1 MKTRTIGSAV
11 LSAVAMLAGCGGSAW
26 DGGSAPPRLLASSFV
41 LSGTTAEFSG
51 NRANY
56 TITKSATGYT
66 VQDTV
71 GSGGTQVV
79 SDVQALKFADMTV
92 NVGIGDKAASLA
104 AADLKLLTELYV
116 AFFNRVPDA
125 DGLAYWIDQYKGG
138 MGIDAIAQVFYDA
151 AVQYSAL
158 TGYSATMSDA
168 EFVRVIYKN
177 VLGRT
182 GASAP
187 PDTDVQYWA
196 GELAAGRA
204 TKGSLVKTMLD
215 SAHSFS
221 GNAQWGW
228 VTQLLDN
235 KVVVANY
242 FAVQQGLNYNTSE
255 TSITKTMAIAAAVTS
270 TATSE
275 AIDLVGLAD
284 TAFSLTP
291 SYIYYKRYGGTVPR
305 PATIANGV
313 LSIDGKTISGVYFV
327 SGPGGSICIAG
338 GTGNTITACASPPS
352 SPNVMLLCG
361 PDPVTGAAGT
371 LLYVLLESPAAN
383 RVAATS
389 TELHNALQSEDRYLG
404 IGVYTDCS
412 GSYRTS
418 WIRNYPQTNYYLWPD
433 VFTTYSASHV
443 SSLLNGMPMF
453 RTPAAGSDYTQYAVI
468 RSTASVFEA
477 WH

>member
-1 MKTRTIGSAV
+1 MKTRAIGSAI
-11 LSAVAMLAGCGGSAW
+11 LSAAAMLAGCGGSDW
-26 DGGSAPPRLLASSFV
+26 DGGMAPPRLLASSFV

-56 TITKSATGYT
+56 TITKSTAGYT

-71 GSGGTQVV
+71 GSGGSQLV
-79 SDVQALKFADMTV
+79 SNVQALKFADMTV
-92 NVGIGDKAASLA
+92 NLGIGDKAASLA

-158 TGYSATMSDA
+158 TGYSATMTSAD
-168 EFVRVIYKN
+168 FVKVIYRN

-182 GASAP
+182 SVDADGLN
-187 PDTDVQYWA
+187 YWSNA
-196 GELAAGRA
+196 LDNGVETRG
-204 TKGSLVKTMLD
+204 TLVKSILN
-215 SAHSFS
+215 SAHNFK
-221 GNAQWGW
+221 GDATWGM
-228 VTQLLDN
+228 VADLLDN
-235 KVVVANY
+235 KVTVANY

-255 TSITKTMAIAAAVTS
+255 TSISRTMAIAAAVTS
-270 TATSE
+270 TGTSD
-275 AIDLVGLAD
+275 AVDLVGLAD

-291 SYIYYKRYGGTVPR
+291 AYIYYKRYGGTTPR

-313 LSIDGKTISGVYFV
+313 LSIDGKTISGIYFV

-338 GTGNTITACASPPS
+338 GNGSTITACSSPPS

-361 PDPVTGAAGT
+361 PDPVTGAADT
-371 LLYVLLESPAAN
+371 LLYVLLDSPASN
-383 RVAATS
+383 RVAATT

-404 IGVYTDCS
+404 IGVYSDCS

-433 VFTTYSASHV
+433 VFTTYSAGHV

-453 RTPAAGSDYTQYAVI
+453 RTPAAGSDYTQYTVV
-468 RSTASVFEA
+468 RSTASVFEI